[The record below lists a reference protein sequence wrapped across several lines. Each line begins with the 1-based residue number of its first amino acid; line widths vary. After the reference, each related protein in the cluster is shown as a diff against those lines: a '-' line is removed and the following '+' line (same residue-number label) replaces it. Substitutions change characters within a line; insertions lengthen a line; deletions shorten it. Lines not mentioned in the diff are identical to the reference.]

1 MAVIKIYLLGKFDI
15 MVNGKSA
22 IKVLRG
28 SKKGQL
34 MLGYLILHKDE
45 SITSSD
51 LLEVLWPNDTS
62 NNPESAL
69 KTLVSRTRSTLAE
82 FDEILSKCIVTSR
95 GAYRWNS
102 DLPCIIDVFEFE
114 EMCRE
119 LSKATVMNR
128 AIEEKLEKALS
139 MYAGDLLT
147 GNDGESWMVSRSA
160 YYHSLY
166 LRTAYLAIR
175 LMKENQDYDGIIR
188 VCRRAL
194 DVDAFDE
201 TMHLELM
208 EALVKSNRSNEALV
222 QYRHATNLHYNYLG
236 MRPPEKIQNFYKQ
249 IIQADQSLGMDIDSI
264 RKSLRESDPT
274 SGAFICEYAIFRDI
288 YQLLMRN
295 FSRLGNN
302 MFLAI
307 VMLSSTSGKVIEPLV
322 LDGAMRQLL
331 NAMIASLRKG
341 DTVTRYS
348 PSQYAILLPSVSY
361 ETCRMILERIR
372 ASFYRQIMDS
382 SLTLTYK
389 LGPVEDT

>member
-1 MAVIKIYLLGKFDI
+1 MAIIEIFLLGNFEI
-15 MVNGKSA
+15 LVNGKSA
-22 IKVLRG
+22 IKVLRD
-28 SKKGQL
+28 SKKGQ
-34 MLGYLILHKDE
+34 MLLVYLILHKDE

-62 NNPESAL
+62 ANPESAL
-69 KTLVSRTRSTLAE
+69 KTLVSRTRATLTE
-82 FDEILSKCIVTSR
+82 FDETLDKCIVTSR
-95 GAYRWNS
+95 GAYRWNT
-102 DLPCIIDVFEFE
+102 DLPCIIDVYEFE

-128 AIEEKLEKALS
+128 AIEENLEKALS

-348 PSQYAILLPSVSY
+348 PSQYAILLPSVSH

>member
-1 MAVIKIYLLGKFDI
+1 MATIKIFLLGKFDI
-15 MVNGKSA
+15 MVDGKSA
-22 IKVLRG
+22 SKVLSN
-28 SKKGQL
+28 SKKGRM
-34 MLGYLILHKDE
+34 MLEYLVLHKDE
-45 SITSSD
+45 SISSSD
-51 LLEVLWPNDTS
+51 LYEVLWPNEAS
-62 NNPESAL
+62 SNPESAL
-69 KTLVSRTRSTLAE
+69 KTLVSRMRAALGK
-82 FDEILSKCIVTSR
+82 FDETLGKCIVTSR

-102 DLPCIIDVFEFE
+102 DLPCTIDVFEFE

-139 MYAGDLLT
+139 MYAGDLIA

-160 YYHSLY
+160 YYHTLY

-175 LMKENQDYDGIIR
+175 LLKENKDYEGIIR
-188 VCRRAL
+188 ICRRAL

-208 EALVKSNRSNEALV
+208 EALVKTNRSNEALV

-264 RKSLRESDPT
+264 RKSLQESDPT
-274 SGAFICEYAIFRDI
+274 NGAFICEYAIFKDI

-307 VMLSSTSGKVIEPLV
+307 VMLSSSSGQVIEPLV

-331 NAMIASLRKG
+331 NSMIASLRKG

-361 ETCRMILERIR
+361 ETGRMVLERIR
-372 ASFYRQIMDS
+372 NSFYRQCVDS
-382 SLTLTYK
+382 SLTLAYK

>member
-1 MAVIKIYLLGKFDI
+1 MASIKIFLLGKFDI
-15 MVNGKSA
+15 MVDGKSA
-22 IKVLRG
+22 AKVLSN
-28 SKKGQL
+28 SKKGRM
-34 MLGYLILHKDE
+34 MLEYLILHKDE
-45 SITSSD
+45 SISSSD
-51 LLEVLWPNDTS
+51 LHEVLWPNEAST
-62 NNPESAL
+62 NPESAL
-69 KTLVSRTRSTLAE
+69 KTLVSRMRAALGR
-82 FDEILSKCIVTSR
+82 FDEMLGKCIVTSR

-102 DLPCIIDVFEFE
+102 DLPCSIDVFEFE
-114 EMCRE
+114 ELCRE

-128 AIEEKLEKALS
+128 GIEEKLEKALS
-139 MYAGDLLT
+139 MYAGDLIA
-147 GNDGESWMVSRSA
+147 GIDGESWMVSRSA
-160 YYHSLY
+160 YYHTLY

-175 LMKENQDYDGIIR
+175 LLKENKDYEGIIR
-188 VCRRAL
+188 ICRRAL

-208 EALVKSNRSNEALV
+208 EALVKTNRSNEALV

-264 RKSLRESDPT
+264 RKSLQESDPLN
-274 SGAFICEYAIFRDI
+274 GAFICEYAIFKDI

-302 MFLAI
+302 MHLAI
-307 VMLSSTSGKVIEPLV
+307 LMLSSSGGQVIEPLV

-331 NAMIASLRKG
+331 NSMIASLRKG

-361 ETCRMILERIR
+361 ETGRMVLERIR
-372 ASFYRQIMDS
+372 NLFYRQCVDS
-382 SLTLTYK
+382 SLTLAYK